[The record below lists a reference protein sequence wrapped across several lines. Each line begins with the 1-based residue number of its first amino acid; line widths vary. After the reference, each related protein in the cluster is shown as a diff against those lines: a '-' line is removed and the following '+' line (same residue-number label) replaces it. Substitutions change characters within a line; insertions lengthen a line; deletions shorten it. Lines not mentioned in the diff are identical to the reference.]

1 MRQASARVPASAWTL
16 GLISLAPFYVT
27 SAVYCY
33 GPHRYGALALLALG
47 TWSTAMLA
55 YLGGI
60 RAGLELGSDHPPRW
74 WSMTLS
80 LLTPFAGFGLLY
92 GALAHRFDP
101 VWEVSGFLVAFLLVW
116 LWDVRDIEGPA
127 WRPRYRT
134 LITAGAAVALAFA
147 LEQAMSM

>member
-1 MRQASARVPASAWTL
+1 MRQASTRAPASAWAL
-16 GLISLAPFYVT
+16 GLFSLTPFYVT
-27 SAVYCY
+27 SAIYCY

-47 TWSTAMLA
+47 AWSAVMLS

-74 WSMTLS
+74 WSLSLS
-80 LLTPFAGFGLLY
+80 LLTPITGFGLLY
-92 GALAHRFDP
+92 GALAHRFDA
-101 VWEVSGFLVAFLLVW
+101 VWEVSGFLTAFLLVW

-134 LITAGAAVALAFA
+134 LITAGAAIALAFA

>member
-1 MRQASARVPASAWTL
+1 MRQTSARVPASAWTL
-16 GLISLAPFYVT
+16 GLISLAPFYVA

-33 GPHRYGALALLALG
+33 GPARYGPAALLALG
-47 TWSTAMLA
+47 AWSAAMLA

-74 WSMTLS
+74 WSLS
-80 LLTPFAGFGLLY
+80 LPLLTPFAGFGLLY
-92 GALAHRFDP
+92 GALVHRFDA

-116 LWDVRDIEGPA
+116 IWDVRDIEGPA

-147 LEQAMSM
+147 LEQALSM